1 LQAEFIQGERRV
13 GIFVGYYR
21 RQDYEHKLVSSDN
34 VLVKTSDKVWLRV
47 AGGSREL
54 ASGGQPVKASTA
66 ELRNVA
72 GQRLAVWQWYWIGG
86 RLTSSDHL
94 AKLWQ
99 AVHRLLGEGD
109 DSAVVI
115 STRRRR
121 TKPPWRI
128 SRRAP
133 WARWS
138 GPCRQR
144 VAAERSSMR
153 ADARPLVVHVM
164 YRFDVGG
171 LENGVVNLINR
182 MPADAYRHAVLALTE
197 VTDFRRRIARD
208 DVEFISLAKPPG
220 HLWWL
225 YPRLFR
231 LFRQLRPAIVHSRN
245 LAALEVA
252 VPAWA
257 AGVPVRIHGEH
268 GRDVG
273 DLEGLNKT
281 YQWLRRLYNPFVTH
295 FIALSRDL
303 ENYLLDPVGIARRKV
318 VQIYNGVDAERF
330 HPADGLPI
338 IDGCPF
344 RRPQHWLVGTVG
356 RMQTVKDQT
365 LLARAFV
372 RALEREPALRQRL
385 RLVMVG
391 EGLCARK
398 RKGSDVA
405 GVADLAWLP
414 GERHDV
420 PDILRG
426 LDCFVLPSLAEGISN
441 TILEAMASGLPVI
454 ATGRRQS

>member
-1 LQAEFIQGERRV
+1 
-13 GIFVGYYR
+13 
-21 RQDYEHKLVSSDN
+21 
-34 VLVKTSDKVWLRV
+34 
-47 AGGSREL
+47 
-54 ASGGQPVKASTA
+54 
-66 ELRNVA
+66 
-72 GQRLAVWQWYWIGG
+72 
-86 RLTSSDHL
+86 
-94 AKLWQ
+94 
-99 AVHRLLGEGD
+99 
-109 DSAVVI
+109 
-115 STRRRR
+115 
-121 TKPPWRI
+121 
-128 SRRAP
+128 
-133 WARWS
+133 
-138 GPCRQR
+138 
-144 VAAERSSMR
+144 MR

-182 MPADAYRHAVLALTE
+182 MPAEAYRHAILALTE

-220 HLWWL
+220 HLWKL
-225 YPRLFR
+225 YPQLYRLFR
-231 LFRQLRPAIVHSRN
+231 RLEPAIVHSRN
-245 LAALEVA
+245 LAALEVTI
-252 VPAWA
+252 PAWA

-273 DLEGLNKT
+273 DLDGSNKS

-318 VQIYNGVDAERF
+318 AQIYNGVDAERF

-391 EGLCARK
+391 EGPLRAQAQEIL
-398 RKGSDVA
+398 DAA

-420 PDILRG
+420 PGILRG

-454 ATGRRQS
+454 ATRVGGNPELVLEGETGRLVPVGDAEALASALIDDVRAPDDAHAAGQAGRRQIERRFSMDSMVAAYRGLYDEMLTIRKPVKVLN

>member
-1 LQAEFIQGERRV
+1 
-13 GIFVGYYR
+13 
-21 RQDYEHKLVSSDN
+21 
-34 VLVKTSDKVWLRV
+34 
-47 AGGSREL
+47 
-54 ASGGQPVKASTA
+54 
-66 ELRNVA
+66 
-72 GQRLAVWQWYWIGG
+72 
-86 RLTSSDHL
+86 
-94 AKLWQ
+94 
-99 AVHRLLGEGD
+99 
-109 DSAVVI
+109 
-115 STRRRR
+115 
-121 TKPPWRI
+121 
-128 SRRAP
+128 
-133 WARWS
+133 
-138 GPCRQR
+138 
-144 VAAERSSMR
+144 MR

-273 DLEGLNKT
+273 DLKGLNKT

-318 VQIYNGVDAERF
+318 TQIYNGVDAERF

-391 EGLCARK
+391 EGPLRAQAQEIL
-398 RKGSDVA
+398 DAA

-454 ATGRRQS
+454 ATRVGGNPELVLEGETGRLVPVGDVEALASALIDDAHAPEADRAAGLAGRWQVERRFSMDSMVAAYRGLYDELLAIRKPVQVIN